1 MPHTAKLRRIVK
13 IILHKTRQMHF
24 SNERQGSRSWKK
36 LREIIEYY
44 TTSNDRDAST
54 VRLRIP
60 APRYQQEGN
69 KDCLCIGSALKWLK
83 EYYAFQENSMKQG
96 HTVYMWNWEVPE
108 IVNANFENACRN
120 FPSVAGGNSI
130 RIKLNLIR

>member
-1 MPHTAKLRRIVK
+1 MQKRALMPHTAKLRRIVK
-13 IILHKTRQMHF
+13 IILHKTRQLHF
-24 SNERQGSRSWKK
+24 SNESQGSRSWKK

-60 APRYQQEGN
+60 APRYPYAGN
-69 KDCLCIGSALKWLK
+69 KDCLCIVSAIKWLK
-83 EYYAFQENSMKQG
+83 EYYVFQENSMKQG
-96 HTVYMWNWEVPE
+96 HPVYMWNWEVPE

-120 FPSVAGGNSI
+120 SI
-130 RIKLNLIR
+130 RSRWK